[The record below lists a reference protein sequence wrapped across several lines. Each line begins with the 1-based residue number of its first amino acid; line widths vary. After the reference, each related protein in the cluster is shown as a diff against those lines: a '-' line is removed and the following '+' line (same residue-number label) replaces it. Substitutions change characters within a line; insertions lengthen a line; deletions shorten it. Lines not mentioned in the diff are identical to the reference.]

1 MSSPTSTIHKT
12 FESLQRSISLEH
24 RHTFESTE
32 LQDVWTAIQDI
43 QTAQRKRRSAQNL
56 RRIEPLLE
64 ALEKYAKVI
73 EILCNGTQY
82 LSFIWVS
89 HYAILRHLADEE
101 LTDPRLLSSLC
112 CKSVDASASPF
123 ALQSTILIQ

>member
-1 MSSPTSTIHKT
+1 MASATVTIHKA
-12 FESLQRSISLEH
+12 FENLQSSISLEH
-24 RHTFESTE
+24 RHHFTSTKLE
-32 LQDVWTAIQDI
+32 DVWNAVQEIEAT
-43 QTAQRKRRSAQNL
+43 QRKRHLAQNL

-89 HYAILRHLADEE
+89 HPSLAIH
-101 LTDPRLLSSLC
+101 
-112 CKSVDASASPF
+112 F
-123 ALQSTILIQ
+123 AEIAMS

>member
-1 MSSPTSTIHKT
+1 MSSLTSTIHQA
-12 FESLQRSISLEH
+12 FQSLQGSISLEH
-24 RHTFESTE
+24 RHTFESTG
-32 LQDVWTAIQDI
+32 LQDVWAAIQDI
-43 QTAQRKRRSAQNL
+43 QTAQRKRHSAQNL

-89 HYAILRHLADEE
+89 RPAMLRQKEDGE
-101 LTDPRLLSSLC
+101 LTDQR
-112 CKSVDASASPF
+112 
-123 ALQSTILIQ
+123 LQSSWCCRSVETLLALSLYTH